1 VNTKSRATKTRA
13 HELAEDAP
21 ASDVIDVKAAIQAMQ
36 TQLADLRKLVQAA
49 KTPGSAAGMKYRH
62 D

>member
-49 KTPGSAAGMKYRH
+49 KTPGGAAGMKYRH